1 MKGIHMKHRHVI
13 ASSVAFLY
21 ALGLALSAEY
31 RARRYLPILR
41 YCART
46 LLLLAAF
53 SLMALY
59 TFDFFRYLT
68 VTP

>member
-1 MKGIHMKHRHVI
+1 MKHRFVI
-13 ASSVAFLY
+13 ASSVAFVY
-21 ALGLALSAEY
+21 ALGLALSAEQ
-31 RARRYLPILR
+31 RVRRYLPILG

-46 LLLLAAF
+46 LLFLAVF
-53 SLMALY
+53 SLMVLY